1 MEFHPEVPRSVL
13 EPPGPWTHRQV
24 SAGGAAF
31 HVADA
36 GPEDPDHAIVLLHDF
51 PLFWRSW
58 RAVIPRLTAQ
68 GHRVV
73 AMDQRGFGTSDLQR
87 DEPDLVQL
95 ARDVR
100 AVVSAMGIAQ
110 FTVVGAGM
118 GGAVA
123 WMLGAAGS
131 VTLRSVV
138 TVASP
143 HPLDRP
149 ALRMPTRLSRG
160 RLLEIR
166 MDVPLRRVR
175 LLESGRLVDGLIR
188 AWAAPANRDRLLA
201 QAGPYRTAMTR
212 PFAASATTDSF
223 SATRHLNKASRRA
236 LAPAV
241 RVPVLSVQCAQD
253 GGLSP
258 REFAGDA
265 ARACGGFSQAVL
277 RDSGH
282 FASEESPEELADLI
296 LRHVARVPPRAQ

>member
-1 MEFHPEVPRSVL
+1 MEFRREVPRSVL
-13 EPPGPWTHRQV
+13 EEPGPWTHRQV
-24 SAGGAAF
+24 SAGGALF

-58 RAVIPRLTAQ
+58 RAVIPRLAAA

-73 AMDQRGFGTSDLQR
+73 ALDQRGFGASDLQR
-87 DEPDLVQL
+87 DEPDLIQL

-100 AVVSAMGIAQ
+100 AVVSTLGIGE

-123 WMLGAAGS
+123 WMLGAWDT
-131 VTLRSVV
+131 VILRSVV

-149 ALRMPTRLSRG
+149 VLRRPDRLSWG
-160 RLLEIR
+160 RLLEVRLDI
-166 MDVPLRRVR
+166 PLRRTR
-175 LLESGRLVDGLIR
+175 LLESGRMIDGLLR
-188 AWAAPANRDRLLA
+188 AWAAPTHRERLVA
-201 QAGPYRTAMTR
+201 EAGPYRAAMR
-212 PFAASATTDSF
+212 RDFAATATMDTF
-223 SATRHLNKASRRA
+223 SATRHLNAASRRA
-236 LAPAV
+236 LSVDV

-265 ARACGGFSQAVL
+265 ARASGVFSQAVL

-282 FASEESPEELADLI
+282 FASEESPAELADLI
-296 LRHVARVPPRAQ
+296 LRHVTAVPPRDA